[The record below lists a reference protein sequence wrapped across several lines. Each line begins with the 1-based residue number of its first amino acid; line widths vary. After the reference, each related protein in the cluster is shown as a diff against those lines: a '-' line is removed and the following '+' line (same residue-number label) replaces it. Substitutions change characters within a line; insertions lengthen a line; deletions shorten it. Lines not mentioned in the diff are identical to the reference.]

1 MGTILLV
8 NRKLLKKDIRRR
20 YNEQNVGVFEVD
32 RYERS
37 DQNVEGQMMDVQAIH
52 ITGLLPEKEVL
63 VEGIDCVFAQIYFL
77 IHK

>member
-20 YNEQNVGVFEVD
+20 FSDENVGVFEVD
-32 RYERS
+32 RFERS

-52 ITGLLPEKEVL
+52 TTGILPEKEVL
-63 VEGIDCVFAQIYFL
+63 VYGIDRVFAQIYFL